1 MRGKPDRAEA
11 KRESSSTQIT
21 PKAACEPNAADNACK
36 EADPIWETLEILDQT
51 ELAKIAGFDP
61 TYIEGCGQGSSTFG
75 KVADLVSSCSRSQI
89 RASCR
94 WETRDVPVS
103 LHRDETGAT
112 AVNPLGELH

>member
-11 KRESSSTQIT
+11 KRESSSTQFT

-36 EADPIWETLEILDQT
+36 AADPIWETLEILDRI

-61 TYIEGCGQGSSTFG
+61 TYIEGWGQGSSTFG
-75 KVADLVSSCSRSQI
+75 KVADRPQAAREARSVHP
-89 RASCR
+89 AR